1 MRTTTNRVL
10 LVALLI
16 SAALSA
22 QDGPRGRWTGSI
34 DIPGHTAAV
43 EIDLDK
49 TAKGW
54 VGSMALPVQKAS
66 GIPLEAIAF
75 ADGKWTFRIK
85 GLPEAP
91 TFTGTLSADGLT
103 LSGDFAQG
111 DASFPFQLSRAGD
124 AQVAAT
130 KPSPA
135 VPREFLGTW
144 EGTLLDQGVPK
155 RMVFKI
161 ANDESGASAVLISV
175 KVGAEIP
182 VATIEQKDAELKL
195 SVQAVGGEYW
205 GEINQ
210 DGTELS
216 GSWTQSGNNL
226 PLKFKKKAAEPAKTE
241 MRVESP
247 DALTSSSQK
256 QSPMAAQN
264 LPLPAVQQKQ
274 AEPPPALPS
283 KPLSAEHEKI
293 VADAR
298 AIALDYSRRLPD
310 FICLQLTRR
319 YDDPLGESGFVLQ
332 DTVAAQLTYFEQK
345 EDYKVI
351 SRKANYKVAP
361 KNDKWTGSSYTRL
374 DGVTSSGEFGTLLKD
389 IFEPRTHADFW
400 FQRRGSLHRHVTLI
414 FGYRVPAR
422 NSKWRI
428 EYNPGALVC
437 TTEYTGSLFID
448 PETHAVMRVSMEAR
462 RIPTSFPVQ
471 DVWIQLDYAWQDLA
485 GEKFLLP
492 STVVLNMR
500 EGRVNKKNEID
511 FRSYRK
517 YSAASAVTFEADSAG
532 AINAENDK
540 DKQQSTRPR
549 Q

>member
-10 LVALLI
+10 FVALLI

-161 ANDESGASAVLISV
+161 ANDESGASAVLIASDD
-175 KVGAEIP
+175 GAEIP
-182 VATIEQKDAELKL
+182 VAAIEHKDAELKL
-195 SVQAVGGEYW
+195 LVKAIGVEYW
-205 GEINQ
+205 GELNS
-210 DGTELS
+210 DGTQLT
-216 GSWTQSGNNL
+216 GSWTQSEKSVQ
-226 PLKFKKKAAEPAKTE
+226 LKFKKKGGDSAKAIP
-241 MRVESP
+241 S
-247 DALTSSSQK
+247 
-256 QSPMAAQN
+256 QSPAQSQAAAQN
-264 LPLPAVQQKQ
+264 LPLPAAQQKQ

-361 KNDKWTGSSYTRL
+361 KNDKWTGSSSTSL

-532 AINAENDK
+532 AISDENQK